1 MEGGVSRNVSS
12 TTSSIALLLC
22 QCLAY
27 YRKKSLFCADFFATD
42 RAYFTLDL
50 PEENNNEEGPNQID
64 EENNAVENG
73 KNNLQNL

>member
-12 TTSSIALLLC
+12 TTSSNCIAFVPML
-22 QCLAY
+22 
-27 YRKKSLFCADFFATD
+27 SLFCADFFATD

-73 KNNLQNL
+73 KNN